1 MDSVLLSRMLFGS
14 SMAFHIIFATL
25 TVGITLM
32 ILLAE
37 IMRLVKKDDDYA
49 LLAKRWTKGAAV
61 LLGVAIPSGTI
72 VAVML
77 SLLWPHFMEIVGEVI
92 ALPFQI
98 EIFAFFLEALFL
110 SIYVYAAD
118 RLGPVTRLIAVFF
131 VAFGAS
137 ASAILITNAHA
148 WMNTPRGFDLVDGQ
162 VVNVDPLA
170 AIKAPSFLVTANH
183 VVGTAFMTGAFVLV
197 AVAAYR
203 LLNTHITERETS
215 YHRKGL
221 FLSLIVAF
229 IMSSYT
235 ALSGHETA
243 VMLYE
248 ELPIK
253 LAASEGL
260 FNTTDNAAL
269 TIFGTP
275 SIEAEGVI
283 GGIEIPGMLS
293 WIATGSTDGVIQG
306 LNEFPQDEW
315 PPLFI
320 HTLFN
325 VMVAIGFTLLG
336 LSGIGL
342 LIWFVRRK
350 QEGIIYPKWLLAA
363 FVACGPLAVI
373 GIETGWIY
381 SCTGRQP
388 WTIYGIQRTADA
400 ATNSGNLGILFFLF
414 SVLYIFLLVLTALV
428 MYFYF
433 KRNPVSDEFH
443 SSGEQ
448 LNS

>member
-1 MDSVLLSRMLFGS
+1 MDSVLLSRMLFGT

-37 IMRLVKKDDDYA
+37 IMRLVKKDEDYA

-72 VAVML
+72 VAIML

-118 RLGPVTRLIAVFF
+118 RLSPVTRIIAVFF

-148 WMNTPRGFDLVDGQ
+148 WMNTPRGFELVDGQ

-170 AIKAPSFLVTANH
+170 AIQAPSFFATAQH
-183 VVGTAFMTGAFVLV
+183 VVSTALMTGAFVLA
-197 AVAAYR
+197 AVAAYK
-203 LLNTHITERETS
+203 LLQSHLSKRETA

-221 FLSLIVAF
+221 LLSLVVAL
-229 IMSSYT
+229 IMSTYT
-235 ALSGHETA
+235 AVSGHETA

-248 ELPIK
+248 ELPLK

-260 FNTTDNAAL
+260 FETTDNAAL

-275 SIEAEGVI
+275 SVESQSVI
-283 GGIEIPGMLS
+283 GGIEIPGLLS

-325 VMVAIGFTLLG
+325 VMVAIGFLLLG
-336 LSGIGL
+336 LSAIGC
-342 LIWFVRRK
+342 LIWLIRRK
-350 QEGIIYPKWLLAA
+350 HTELHFPKWFLAA
-363 FVACGPLAVI
+363 LVASGPLAII

-388 WTIYGIQRTADA
+388 WTIYGIQRTVDA

-414 SVLYIFLLVLTALV
+414 CVLYVFLLVLTGLV

-433 KRNPVSDEFH
+433 KRNPVSDEFTTKNDTLH
-443 SSGEQ
+443 S
-448 LNS
+448 

>member
-37 IMRLVKKDDDYA
+37 IMRLIKKDNDYT

-72 VAVML
+72 VAIML
-77 SLLWPHFMEIVGEVI
+77 SLLWPQFMKIVGEVI

-131 VAFGAS
+131 VAFGAA

-148 WMNTPRGFDLVDGQ
+148 WMNTPRGFELVDGQ

-170 AIKAPSFLVTANH
+170 AIQAPSFFVTAQH
-183 VVGTAFMTGAFVLV
+183 VVGTAFMAGAFVL
-197 AVAAYR
+197 ASVAAYK
-203 LLNTHITERETS
+203 LLQNHLTQRETT
-215 YHRKGL
+215 YHQKGL
-221 FLSLIVAF
+221 VLSLIVAL
-229 IMSSYT
+229 IMSSFT

-260 FNTTDNAAL
+260 FETTDNAAL

-275 SIEAEGVI
+275 SVETESVI
-283 GGIEIPGMLS
+283 GGIEIPGLLS

-306 LNEFPQDEW
+306 LNDFPQDEW

-325 VMVAIGFTLLG
+325 VMVGIGFILLG
-336 LSGIGL
+336 LAAIGCL
-342 LIWFVRRK
+342 LWFIRRK
-350 QEGIIYPKWLLAA
+350 HTELRFPKWLLASL
-363 FVACGPLAVI
+363 VASGPLAII

-414 SVLYIFLLVLTALV
+414 SVLYIFLLVLTGLV

-433 KRNPVSDEFH
+433 KRNPVSDEFTTQNETLQ
-443 SSGEQ
+443 S
-448 LNS
+448 